1 MSSTAF
7 GDPLSLEP
15 PARAAH
21 IRSRLDS
28 VDLLRG
34 LVMVLM
40 ALDHVRDFFT
50 ELRFNPT
57 DLSQTNA
64 VLFFTRWVTHF
75 CAPTFV
81 FLAGTGAFLYGSRGR
96 SRNELAGFLVTRGL
110 WLVVLEFTVIRLGWS
125 FDLSYASL
133 LWVQVIWVIGVSMVV
148 LAGLVYLPLPA
159 IAAFGLVMIA
169 THNLFDGVTPQSL
182 GGWGPLWMVL
192 HVQGP
197 VALPGGGTLF
207 VAYPL
212 IPWIGVMAAG
222 YAFGS
227 LLLRPTE
234 KRRRLLLCL
243 GLALTGAFVV
253 LRALNVYGDPFPWSP
268 QRTGVLTVL
277 SFLNTTKYPPSLAF
291 LLMTLG
297 PAIASLTWF
306 ERLSGPAARFLI
318 VFGRVPLFYY
328 VLHIFVIHAAAL
340 ALGVMAGF
348 PPAAF
353 LRPIFFNPVPG
364 WGYGLPAIYAI
375 WAAIVLALYP
385 ACRWYAGLKAR
396 RHDAWLSYL

>member
-7 GDPLSLEP
+7 G
-15 PARAAH
+15 A
-21 IRSRLDS
+21 RLDS

-34 LVMVLM
+34 LVMVVM

-159 IAAFGLVMIA
+159 IAAFGLLMIA

-182 GGWGPLWMVL
+182 GVWGPLWTLL
-192 HVQGP
+192 HAQGP
-197 VALPGGGTLF
+197 IALPGGGTLF

-222 YAFGS
+222 YVFGS

-234 KRRRLLLCL
+234 ARRRLLLRL
-243 GLALTGAFVV
+243 GLALTGVFVA
-253 LRALNVYGDPFPWSP
+253 LRALNVYGDPFPWSS
-268 QRTGVLTVL
+268 QRTGLLTVL

-297 PAIASLTWF
+297 PAIASLAWF
-306 ERLSGPAARFLI
+306 ERLSGPVARFLI

-328 VLHIFVIHAAAL
+328 VLHIFLIHAVAL
-340 ALGVMAGF
+340 ALGAMAGF
-348 PPAAF
+348 PPSTF
-353 LRPIFFNPVPG
+353 LKPFFFKPPPA
-364 WGYGLPAIYAI
+364 WGYGLPAVYAI
-375 WAAIVLALYP
+375 WVAVVLALYP
-385 ACRWYAGLKAR
+385 VCRWYAGLKAR
-396 RHDAWLSYL
+396 RRDAWLSYL

>member
-110 WLVVLEFTVIRLGWS
+110 WLVVLELTVVRLGWS

-297 PAIASLTWF
+297 PAIASLAWF
-306 ERLSGPAARFLI
+306 ERLSGPVARFLI

-328 VLHIFVIHAAAL
+328 VLHIFLIHAVAL

-348 PPAAF
+348 PASTF
-353 LRPIFFNPVPG
+353 LRPFFFNPPAG
-364 WGYGLPAIYAI
+364 WGYGMPAVYAL
-375 WAAIVLALYP
+375 WVAVVLALYP
-385 ACRWYAGLKAR
+385 VCRWYAGLKAR
-396 RHDAWLSYL
+396 RRDAWLSYL